1 MRIGDEMSEKNKA
14 TIAVRHG
21 IEADKHHGAVVPPIY
36 LSTTYSFADFDTKR
50 QYDYGR
56 SGNPNRDIL
65 AETLAE
71 LEGGARGIITATG
84 MSAVHLA
91 TQLLNSD
98 DTLVIPH
105 DCYGGSYRLF
115 TSLEKR
121 GLLKLK
127 VLDLTKTENL
137 QEILA
142 IKPKLIWIETPS
154 NPILRL
160 TDIKAI
166 TSIAK
171 QCGALVA
178 ADNTFL
184 SPALQNPI
192 EFGVDIVVH
201 STTKYI
207 NGHSDVVGGAVIAAT
222 QELGDELAWW
232 ANNIGITGAPFDSY
246 LTLRG
251 LRTLN
256 VRLKQHQENA
266 FAIAEYLE
274 NSPYVSQVYYP
285 GLASHPQHELA
296 KAQQRGFGGMVS
308 FDIKGDINDAAAFLT
323 SLKDFSLAESL
334 GGVESLICHPA
345 TMTHAGMEPKARLE
359 AGVGDTLIRISVGI
373 EDVKD
378 LIADLDRVFNLVK
391 PGQGQQAA
399 KAEVKQT
406 QQDTQQNASFK
417 LTPAHTALW

>member
-1 MRIGDEMSEKNKA
+1 MSDKNKA
-14 TIAVRHG
+14 TITVRHG

-127 VLDLTKTENL
+127 VLDLTKSENL
-137 QEILA
+137 QEILS

-171 QCGALVA
+171 QCDALVA

-274 NSPYVSQVYYP
+274 NSPFVSQVYYP

-391 PGQGQQAA
+391 PGQSQQVA

>member
-1 MRIGDEMSEKNKA
+1 MSEKNKA
-14 TIAVRHG
+14 TIAVRSG
-21 IEADKHHGAVVPPIY
+21 IEADKQHGAVVPPLY

-65 AETLAE
+65 AEALTE
-71 LEGGARGIITATG
+71 LEGGAKGIITATG
-84 MSAVHLA
+84 MAAVHLT

-121 GLLKLK
+121 GLLKLEVVDFTK
-127 VLDLTKTENL
+127 SDSLTR
-137 QEILA
+137 IFA

-160 TDIKAI
+160 TDIKAV
-166 TSIAK
+166 TDTAK

-184 SPALQNPI
+184 SPALQNSI
-192 EFGVDIVVH
+192 KFGADIVVH

-222 QELGDELAWW
+222 AELGEELAWW

-256 VRLKQHQENA
+256 VRLRQHQENA
-266 FAIAEYLE
+266 LAIAQYLE
-274 NSPYVSQVYYP
+274 RSQFVAQVYYP
-285 GLASHPQHELA
+285 GLESHSQHALA
-296 KAQQRGFGGMVS
+296 KAQQLGFGAMVS

-323 SLKDFSLAESL
+323 RLNEFSLAESL

-345 TMTHAGMEPKARLE
+345 TMTHAGMDATARAE

-373 EDVKD
+373 EDVND
-378 LIADLDRVFNLVK
+378 LLADLDRVFNLVR
-391 PGQGQQAA
+391 PGQADPGLSAKSGASESFGSAKLNAA
-399 KAEVKQT
+399 H
-406 QQDTQQNASFK
+406 
-417 LTPAHTALW
+417 PALW

>member
-1 MRIGDEMSEKNKA
+1 MSEKNKA
-14 TIAVRHG
+14 TIAVRSG
-21 IEADKHHGAVVPPIY
+21 IEADKQHGAVVPPLY

-65 AETLAE
+65 ADALTE
-71 LEGGARGIITATG
+71 LEGGAKGIITATG
-84 MSAVHLA
+84 MAAVHLT

-98 DTLVIPH
+98 DTLLIPH

-121 GLLKLK
+121 GLLKLE
-127 VLDLTKTENL
+127 VVDFTKSESL
-137 QEILA
+137 SHILA

-160 TDIKAI
+160 TDIKAV
-166 TSIAK
+166 TDIAK

-192 EFGVDIVVH
+192 KFGADIVVH

-207 NGHSDVVGGAVIAAT
+207 NGHSDVVGGAVIAASA
-222 QELGDELAWW
+222 ELGEELAWW

-256 VRLKQHQENA
+256 VRLRQHQENA
-266 FAIAEYLE
+266 FAIAQYLE
-274 NSPYVSQVYYP
+274 SSPFVAQVYYP
-285 GLASHPQHELA
+285 GLESHPQHALA
-296 KAQQRGFGGMVS
+296 KAQQLGFGAMVS

-323 SLKDFSLAESL
+323 RLNEFSLAESL

-345 TMTHAGMEPKARLE
+345 TMTHAGMEATARAE

-378 LIADLDRVFNLVK
+378 LLTDLDRVFNLVR
-391 PGQGQQAA
+391 PGQADNALAA
-399 KAEVKQT
+399 KKGASESFGSAKL
-406 QQDTQQNASFK
+406 NA
-417 LTPAHTALW
+417 AHPALW

>member
-1 MRIGDEMSEKNKA
+1 MSEKNKA
-14 TIAVRHG
+14 TIAVRSG
-21 IEADKHHGAVVPPIY
+21 IEADKQHGAVVPPLY

-65 AETLAE
+65 AEALTE
-71 LEGGARGIITATG
+71 LEGGAKGIITATG
-84 MSAVHLA
+84 MAAVHLT

-121 GLLKLK
+121 GLLKLEVVDFTK
-127 VLDLTKTENL
+127 SDSLTR
-137 QEILA
+137 ILA

-160 TDIKAI
+160 TDIKAV
-166 TSIAK
+166 TDTAK

-192 EFGVDIVVH
+192 KFGADIVVH

-222 QELGDELAWW
+222 AELGEELSWW

-256 VRLKQHQENA
+256 VRLRQHQENA
-266 FAIAEYLE
+266 LAIAQYLE
-274 NSPYVSQVYYP
+274 RSQFVAQVYYP
-285 GLASHPQHELA
+285 GLESHPQHALA
-296 KAQQRGFGGMVS
+296 KAQQLGFGAMVS

-323 SLKDFSLAESL
+323 RLNEFSLAESL

-345 TMTHAGMEPKARLE
+345 TMTHAGMDATARAE

-373 EDVKD
+373 EDVND
-378 LIADLDRVFNLVK
+378 LLADLDRVFNLVR
-391 PGQGQQAA
+391 PGQANPGLSAKSGASESFGSAKLNAA
-399 KAEVKQT
+399 H
-406 QQDTQQNASFK
+406 
-417 LTPAHTALW
+417 PALW

>member
-1 MRIGDEMSEKNKA
+1 MSEKNKA

-274 NSPYVSQVYYP
+274 SSPYVSQVYYP

-391 PGQGQQAA
+391 PGQGQQVT
-399 KAEVKQT
+399 KAEAKLT

>member
-1 MRIGDEMSEKNKA
+1 MSEKNKA
-14 TIAVRHG
+14 TIAVRSG
-21 IEADKHHGAVVPPIY
+21 IEADKQHGAVVPPLY

-65 AETLAE
+65 AEALTE
-71 LEGGARGIITATG
+71 LEGGAKGIITATG
-84 MSAVHLA
+84 MAAVHLT

-121 GLLKLK
+121 GLLKLE
-127 VLDLTKTENL
+127 VVDFTKSESL
-137 QEILA
+137 SHILA

-160 TDIKAI
+160 TDIKAV
-166 TSIAK
+166 TDIAK

-192 EFGVDIVVH
+192 KFGADIVVH

-222 QELGDELAWW
+222 AELGEELAWW

-256 VRLKQHQENA
+256 VRLRQHQENA
-266 FAIAEYLE
+266 LAIAQYLE
-274 NSPYVSQVYYP
+274 NSPFVAQVYYP
-285 GLASHPQHELA
+285 GLESHPQHTLA
-296 KAQQRGFGGMVS
+296 KAQQFGFGAMVS

-323 SLKDFSLAESL
+323 RLNEFSLAESL

-345 TMTHAGMEPKARLE
+345 TMTHAGMEATARAE

-373 EDVKD
+373 EDAKD
-378 LIADLDRVFNLVK
+378 LLADLDRVFNLVR
-391 PGQGQQAA
+391 PGQADNALAA
-399 KAEVKQT
+399 KNGASESFGSAKL
-406 QQDTQQNASFK
+406 NA
-417 LTPAHTALW
+417 AHPALW

>member
-1 MRIGDEMSEKNKA
+1 MSQKNKA
-14 TIAVRHG
+14 TITVRSG
-21 IEADKHHGAVVPPIY
+21 IDADKHHGAVVPPLY

-50 QYDYGR
+50 AYDYGR

-71 LEGGARGIITATG
+71 LEGGAKGIITATG

-115 TSLEKR
+115 TSLAKR
-121 GLLKLK
+121 GLLKLE
-127 VLDLTKTENL
+127 VLDLTKAENH
-137 QEILA
+137 QKILD

-166 TSIAK
+166 TKIAK
-171 QCGALVA
+171 QCGALVG

-266 FAIAEYLE
+266 FTIAQYLE
-274 NSPYVSQVYYP
+274 SSPFVSQVYYP
-285 GLASHPQHELA
+285 GLESHPQHELA

-308 FDIKGDINDAAAFLT
+308 FDIKGDVNDAAAFLT
-323 SLKDFSLAESL
+323 SLEEFSLAESL

-378 LIADLDRVFNLVK
+378 LLADLDRVFNKIK
-391 PGQGQQAA
+391 PGQGQQAVTQGA
-399 KAEVKQT
+399 SEQT
-406 QQDTQQNASFK
+406 QAAQSSTNSSFT

>member
-1 MRIGDEMSEKNKA
+1 MSEKNKA
-14 TIAVRHG
+14 TIAVRNG
-21 IEADKHHGAVVPPIY
+21 VDADKHHGAVVPPIY

-50 QYDYGR
+50 AYDYGR

-65 AETLAE
+65 ADTLAE

-84 MSAVHLA
+84 MAAVHLA
-91 TQLLNSD
+91 TQLLNND

-127 VLDLTKTENL
+127 VLDLTKPESL
-137 QEILA
+137 EQILT

-154 NPILRL
+154 NPVLRL
-160 TDIKAI
+160 TDIKAV
-166 TSIAK
+166 TDIAK

-192 EFGVDIVVH
+192 KFGVDIVVH

-207 NGHSDVVGGAVIAAT
+207 NGHSDVVGGSVVAAT

-266 FAIAEYLE
+266 LAIAKYLE
-274 NSPYVSQVYYP
+274 SSEYVSQVYYP
-285 GLASHPQHELA
+285 GLESHPQHALA
-296 KAQQRGFGGMVS
+296 KAQQLGFGGMVS
-308 FDIKGDINDAAAFLT
+308 FDIKGDVNDAAAFLT
-323 SLKDFSLAESL
+323 SLKEFSLAESL

-345 TMTHAGMEPKARLE
+345 TMTHAGMEAQARLE

-373 EDVKD
+373 EDVED
-378 LIADLDRVFNLVK
+378 LLADFERVFNLVK
-391 PGQGQQAA
+391 PGQNKNVGRVGKAAGNANGDVKQQAA
-399 KAEVKQT
+399 H
-406 QQDTQQNASFK
+406 
-417 LTPAHTALW
+417 PALW

>member
-1 MRIGDEMSEKNKA
+1 MSEKNKA
-14 TIAVRHG
+14 TIAVRSG
-21 IEADKHHGAVVPPIY
+21 VEADKHHGAVVAPIY

-84 MSAVHLA
+84 MSAVHLV

-98 DTLVIPH
+98 ETLVIPH

-115 TSLEKR
+115 TSLQKR
-121 GLLKLK
+121 GLLNLE
-127 VLDLTKTENL
+127 VLDLTKSESL
-137 QEILA
+137 EQLLV

-154 NPILRL
+154 NPLLRL
-160 TDIKAI
+160 TDIKAL
-166 TSIAK
+166 TDIAK

-192 EFGVDIVVH
+192 KFGVDIVVH

-207 NGHSDVVGGAVIAAT
+207 NGHSDVVGGAVITAT
-222 QELGDELAWW
+222 QTLGDELAWW

-256 VRLKQHQENA
+256 VRLRQHQENA
-266 FAIAEYLE
+266 FAIANYLE
-274 NSPYVSQVYYP
+274 QSEFVKQVYYP
-285 GLASHPQHELA
+285 GLESHPQHELA
-296 KAQQRGFGGMVS
+296 KAQQLGFGGMVS

-323 SLKDFSLAESL
+323 NLRDFSLAESL

-345 TMTHAGMEPKARLE
+345 TMTHAGMEAKARLE

-373 EDVKD
+373 EDVTD
-378 LIADLDRVFNLVK
+378 LLADLDRVFNLVK
-391 PGQGQQAA
+391 PGAQTDLNQLGKGAGSPSGN
-399 KAEVKQT
+399 VKLST
-406 QQDTQQNASFK
+406 
-417 LTPAHTALW
+417 AHPRLW

>member
-1 MRIGDEMSEKNKA
+1 MSEKNKA
-14 TIAVRHG
+14 TIAVRTG
-21 IEADKHHGAVVPPIY
+21 IEADKQHGAVVPPLY

-65 AETLAE
+65 AEALTE
-71 LEGGARGIITATG
+71 LEGGAKGIITATG
-84 MSAVHLA
+84 MAAVHLT

-121 GLLKLK
+121 GLLKLE
-127 VLDLTKTENL
+127 VVDFTKSESL
-137 QEILA
+137 SHILV

-160 TDIKAI
+160 TDIKAV
-166 TSIAK
+166 TDIAK

-192 EFGVDIVVH
+192 KFGADIVVH

-207 NGHSDVVGGAVIAAT
+207 NGHSDVVGGAVIAASA
-222 QELGDELAWW
+222 ELGEELAWW

-256 VRLKQHQENA
+256 VRLRQHQENA
-266 FAIAEYLE
+266 LAIAQYLE
-274 NSPYVSQVYYP
+274 NSPFVAQVYYP
-285 GLASHPQHELA
+285 GLESYPQHALA
-296 KAQQRGFGGMVS
+296 KAQQFGFGAMVS

-323 SLKDFSLAESL
+323 RLNEFSLAESL

-345 TMTHAGMEPKARLE
+345 TMTHAGMEATARAE

-373 EDVKD
+373 EDAKD
-378 LIADLDRVFNLVK
+378 LLADLDRVFNLVR
-391 PGQGQQAA
+391 PGQADNALAA
-399 KAEVKQT
+399 KNGASESFGSAKL
-406 QQDTQQNASFK
+406 NA
-417 LTPAHTALW
+417 AHPALW

>member
-1 MRIGDEMSEKNKA
+1 MSEKNKA
-14 TIAVRHG
+14 TIAVRTG
-21 IEADKHHGAVVPPIY
+21 IEADKQHGAVVPPLY

-65 AETLAE
+65 AEALTE
-71 LEGGARGIITATG
+71 LEGGAKGIITATG
-84 MSAVHLA
+84 MAAVHLT

-121 GLLKLK
+121 GLLKLE
-127 VLDLTKTENL
+127 VVDFTTSESLS
-137 QEILA
+137 QILA

-160 TDIKAI
+160 TDIKAV
-166 TSIAK
+166 TDIAK

-192 EFGVDIVVH
+192 KFGADIVVH

-222 QELGDELAWW
+222 AELGEELAWW

-256 VRLKQHQENA
+256 VRLRQHQENA
-266 FAIAEYLE
+266 LAIAQYLE
-274 NSPYVSQVYYP
+274 NSPFVAQVYYP
-285 GLASHPQHELA
+285 GLESHPQHALA
-296 KAQQRGFGGMVS
+296 KAQQFGFGAMVS

-323 SLKDFSLAESL
+323 RLNEFSLAESL

-345 TMTHAGMEPKARLE
+345 TMTHAGMEATARAE

-378 LIADLDRVFNLVK
+378 LLGDLDRVFNLVR
-391 PGQGQQAA
+391 PGQADNALAA
-399 KAEVKQT
+399 KNGASESFGSAKL
-406 QQDTQQNASFK
+406 NA
-417 LTPAHTALW
+417 AHPALW

>member
-1 MRIGDEMSEKNKA
+1 MSQSNKS
-14 TIAVRHG
+14 TIAVRTG
-21 IEADKHHGAVVPPIY
+21 IDADKHHGAVVPPLY
-36 LSTTYSFADFDTKR
+36 LSTTYSFADFDKKR
-50 QYDYGR
+50 DYDYGR

-65 AETLAE
+65 AQTLAE
-71 LEGGARGIITATG
+71 LEGGAKGIITATG
-84 MSAVHLA
+84 MAAVHLV
-91 TQLLNSD
+91 TQLLNAD

-121 GLLKLK
+121 GLLKVK
-127 VLDLTKTENL
+127 VLDLTRSESL

-142 IKPKLIWIETPS
+142 IKPKLVWIETPS

-160 TDIKAI
+160 TDIKAV
-166 TSIAK
+166 TDVAA

-192 EFGVDIVVH
+192 AFGVDIVVH

-207 NGHSDVVGGAVIAAT
+207 NGHSDVVGGAVIAKT
-222 QELGDELAWW
+222 EELGDELAWW

-266 FAIAEYLE
+266 LAIARYLE
-274 NSPYVSQVYYP
+274 QSEFVSQVYYP
-285 GLASHPQHELA
+285 GLESHPQHALA
-296 KAQQRGFGGMVS
+296 KQQQQGFGGMVS
-308 FDIKGDINDAAAFLT
+308 FDIKGELADAAKFLT
-323 SLKDFSLAESL
+323 SVKQFSLAESL

-345 TMTHAGMEPKARLE
+345 TMTHAGMDPTARLE

-373 EDVKD
+373 EEIDD
-378 LIADLDRVFNLVK
+378 LLADLAQAFAAVK
-391 PGQGQQAA
+391 AAQGSASDNA
-399 KAEVKQT
+399 KA
-406 QQDTQQNASFK
+406 FK
-417 LTPAHTALW
+417 LSPAHTALW

>member
-1 MRIGDEMSEKNKA
+1 MSEKNKA
-14 TIAVRHG
+14 TIAVRSG
-21 IEADKHHGAVVPPIY
+21 IEADKQHGAVVPPLY
-36 LSTTYSFADFDTKR
+36 LSTTYSFSDFDTKR

-65 AETLAE
+65 AEALTE
-71 LEGGARGIITATG
+71 LEGGAKGIITATG
-84 MSAVHLA
+84 MAAVHLT

-121 GLLKLK
+121 GLLKLEVVDFTK
-127 VLDLTKTENL
+127 SDSLTR
-137 QEILA
+137 ILA

-160 TDIKAI
+160 TDIKAV
-166 TSIAK
+166 TDTAK

-192 EFGVDIVVH
+192 KFGADIVVH

-222 QELGDELAWW
+222 AELGEELAWW

-256 VRLKQHQENA
+256 VRLRQHQENA
-266 FAIAEYLE
+266 LAIAQYLE
-274 NSPYVSQVYYP
+274 RSQFVAQVYYP
-285 GLASHPQHELA
+285 GLESHSQHALA
-296 KAQQRGFGGMVS
+296 KAQQLGFGAMVS

-323 SLKDFSLAESL
+323 RLNEFSLAESL

-345 TMTHAGMEPKARLE
+345 TMTHAGMDATARAE

-373 EDVKD
+373 EDVND
-378 LIADLDRVFNLVK
+378 LLADLDRVFNLVR
-391 PGQGQQAA
+391 PGQADPGLSAKSGASESFGSAKLNAA
-399 KAEVKQT
+399 H
-406 QQDTQQNASFK
+406 
-417 LTPAHTALW
+417 PALW

>member
-1 MRIGDEMSEKNKA
+1 MSEKNKA
-14 TIAVRHG
+14 TIAVRNG
-21 IEADKHHGAVVPPIY
+21 VDADKHHGAVVPPIY

-50 QYDYGR
+50 EYDYGR

-65 AETLAE
+65 AETLAK

-84 MSAVHLA
+84 MAAVHLA

-115 TSLEKR
+115 TSLQKR
-121 GLLKLK
+121 GLLKLEI
-127 VLDLTKTENL
+127 LDLTKEESL
-137 QEILA
+137 QQILV

-154 NPILRL
+154 NPVLRL
-160 TDIKAI
+160 TDIKAV
-166 TSIAK
+166 TDVAK

-184 SPALQNPI
+184 SPALQNPLK
-192 EFGVDIVVH
+192 FGVDIVVH

-256 VRLKQHQENA
+256 VRLRQHQENA
-266 FAIAEYLE
+266 LAIAKYLE
-274 NSPYVSQVYYP
+274 SSEYVSQVYYP
-285 GLASHPQHELA
+285 GLESHPQHELA
-296 KAQQRGFGGMVS
+296 KAQQLGFGGMVS

-323 SLKDFSLAESL
+323 SLKTFSLAESL

-345 TMTHAGMEPKARLE
+345 TMTHAGMEATARLE

-373 EDVKD
+373 EDIHD
-378 LIADLDRVFNLVK
+378 LVADFERVFELVK
-391 PGQGQQAA
+391 PGQNKNVGRVGKGAGTPGGNVKLSAA
-399 KAEVKQT
+399 R
-406 QQDTQQNASFK
+406 
-417 LTPAHTALW
+417 PALW

>member
-1 MRIGDEMSEKNKA
+1 MSQKNKS
-14 TIAVRHG
+14 TVAVRNG
-21 IEADKHHGAVVPPIY
+21 VEADKHHGAVVPPLY
-36 LSTTYSFADFDTKR
+36 LSTTYSFADFNVKR
-50 QYDYGR
+50 AYDYGR

-65 AETLAE
+65 ADTLAKM
-71 LEGGARGIITATG
+71 EGGARGIITATG
-84 MSAVHLA
+84 TAAVHLT

-115 TSLEKR
+115 TSLAKR
-121 GLLKLK
+121 GLLKVE
-127 VLDLTKTENL
+127 VLDLSNTDNL
-137 QEILA
+137 AKILD

-154 NPILRL
+154 NPVLRL

-166 TSIAK
+166 TQIAK

-192 EFGVDIVVH
+192 KMGVDIVVH
-201 STTKYI
+201 STTKFI
-207 NGHSDVVGGAVIAAT
+207 NGHSDVVGGAVVAAT
-222 QELGDELAWW
+222 PELGEELAWW

-266 FAIAEYLE
+266 FAIAQFLE
-274 NSPYVSQVYYP
+274 TSQYVSQVYYP
-285 GLASHPQHELA
+285 GLESHPQHELA
-296 KAQQRGFGGMVS
+296 KAQQDGFGGMVS
-308 FDIKGDINDAAAFLT
+308 FDIKGDIDDAAAFLT
-323 SLKDFSLAESL
+323 NLEVFSLAESL

-345 TMTHAGMEPKARLE
+345 TMTHAGMEATARLE
-359 AGVGDTLIRISVGI
+359 AGVGDTLIRVSVGI
-373 EDVKD
+373 EDVND
-378 LIADLDRVFNLVK
+378 LIADFTRVFELVA
-391 PGQGQQAA
+391 PGTNKNTGRATQG
-399 KAEVKQT
+399 V
-406 QQDTQQNASFK
+406 
-417 LTPAHTALW
+417 

>member
-1 MRIGDEMSEKNKA
+1 MSEKNKA
-14 TIAVRHG
+14 TIAVRSG
-21 IEADKHHGAVVPPIY
+21 IEADKQHGAVVPPLY

-65 AETLAE
+65 AEALTE
-71 LEGGARGIITATG
+71 LEGGAKGIITATG
-84 MSAVHLA
+84 MAAVHLT

-121 GLLKLK
+121 GLLKLEVVDFTK
-127 VLDLTKTENL
+127 SDSLTR
-137 QEILA
+137 ILA

-160 TDIKAI
+160 TDIKAV
-166 TSIAK
+166 TDTAK

-192 EFGVDIVVH
+192 KFGADIVVH

-222 QELGDELAWW
+222 AELGEELAWW

-256 VRLKQHQENA
+256 VRLRQHQKNA
-266 FAIAEYLE
+266 LAIAQYLE
-274 NSPYVSQVYYP
+274 RSQFVAQVYYP
-285 GLASHPQHELA
+285 GLESHPQHALA
-296 KAQQRGFGGMVS
+296 KAQQLGFGAMVS

-323 SLKDFSLAESL
+323 RLNEFSLAESL

-345 TMTHAGMEPKARLE
+345 TMTHAGMDATARAE

-373 EDVKD
+373 EDVND
-378 LIADLDRVFNLVK
+378 LLADLDRVFNLVR
-391 PGQGQQAA
+391 PGQANLGLSAKSGASESFGSAKLNAA
-399 KAEVKQT
+399 
-406 QQDTQQNASFK
+406 N
-417 LTPAHTALW
+417 PALW

>member
-1 MRIGDEMSEKNKA
+1 MSEKNKA

-274 NSPYVSQVYYP
+274 SSPYVSQVYYP

-391 PGQGQQAA
+391 PGQGQLVT
-399 KAEVKQT
+399 KAEAKQT

>member
-1 MRIGDEMSEKNKA
+1 MSEKNKA
-14 TIAVRHG
+14 TIAVRNG
-21 IEADKHHGAVVPPIY
+21 VDADKHHGAVVPPIY

-84 MSAVHLA
+84 MAAVHLA
-91 TQLLNSD
+91 TQLLNND

-115 TSLEKR
+115 TSLQKR
-121 GLLKLK
+121 GLLKLE
-127 VLDLTKTENL
+127 VLDLTK
-137 QEILA
+137 QESLEQILA

-154 NPILRL
+154 NPVLRL
-160 TDIKAI
+160 TDIKAV
-166 TSIAK
+166 TDIAK

-192 EFGVDIVVH
+192 KFGVDIVVH

-256 VRLKQHQENA
+256 VRLRQHQENA
-266 FAIAEYLE
+266 LAIAKYLE
-274 NSPYVSQVYYP
+274 SSEFVSQVYYP
-285 GLASHPQHELA
+285 GLESHPQHTLA
-296 KAQQRGFGGMVS
+296 KAQQLGFGGMVS
-308 FDIKGDINDAAAFLT
+308 FDIKGDVNDAAAFLT
-323 SLKDFSLAESL
+323 SLEAYSLAESL

-373 EDVKD
+373 EDIND
-378 LIADLDRVFNLVK
+378 LVADFERVFNLVK
-391 PGQGQQAA
+391 PGQNKNVNRIG
-399 KAEVKQT
+399 
-406 QQDTQQNASFK
+406 
-417 LTPAHTALW
+417 

>member
-1 MRIGDEMSEKNKA
+1 MSEKNKA
-14 TIAVRHG
+14 TIAVRSG
-21 IEADKHHGAVVPPIY
+21 IEADKQHGAVVPPLY

-65 AETLAE
+65 AEALTE
-71 LEGGARGIITATG
+71 LEGGAKGIITATG
-84 MSAVHLA
+84 MAAVHLT

-121 GLLKLK
+121 GLLKLEVVDFTK
-127 VLDLTKTENL
+127 SDSLTR
-137 QEILA
+137 ILA

-160 TDIKAI
+160 TDIKAV
-166 TSIAK
+166 TDTAK

-192 EFGVDIVVH
+192 KFGADIVVH

-222 QELGDELAWW
+222 AELGEELAWW

-256 VRLKQHQENA
+256 VRLRQHQENA
-266 FAIAEYLE
+266 LAIAQYLE
-274 NSPYVSQVYYP
+274 RSQFVAQVYYP
-285 GLASHPQHELA
+285 GLESHPQHALA
-296 KAQQRGFGGMVS
+296 KAQQLGFGAMVS

-323 SLKDFSLAESL
+323 RLNEFSLAESL

-345 TMTHAGMEPKARLE
+345 TMTHAGMDATARAE

-373 EDVKD
+373 EDVND
-378 LIADLDRVFNLVK
+378 LLADLDRVFNLVRL
-391 PGQGQQAA
+391 GQANLGLSAKSGASESFGSAKLNAA
-399 KAEVKQT
+399 H
-406 QQDTQQNASFK
+406 
-417 LTPAHTALW
+417 PALW

>member
-1 MRIGDEMSEKNKA
+1 MSEKNKA
-14 TIAVRHG
+14 TIAVRSG
-21 IEADKHHGAVVPPIY
+21 IEADKQHGAVVPPLY

-65 AETLAE
+65 AEALTE
-71 LEGGARGIITATG
+71 LEGGAKGIITATG
-84 MSAVHLA
+84 MAAVHLT

-121 GLLKLK
+121 GLLKLE
-127 VLDLTKTENL
+127 VVDFTKSESL
-137 QEILA
+137 SHILA

-160 TDIKAI
+160 TDIKAV
-166 TSIAK
+166 TDIAK

-192 EFGVDIVVH
+192 KFGADIVVH

-207 NGHSDVVGGAVIAAT
+207 NGHSDIVGGAVIAASA
-222 QELGDELAWW
+222 ELGEELAWW

-256 VRLKQHQENA
+256 VRLRQHQENA
-266 FAIAEYLE
+266 FAIAQYLE
-274 NSPYVSQVYYP
+274 SSPFVAQVYYP
-285 GLASHPQHELA
+285 GLESHPQHALA
-296 KAQQRGFGGMVS
+296 KAQQLGFGAMVS

-323 SLKDFSLAESL
+323 RLNEFSLAESL

-345 TMTHAGMEPKARLE
+345 TMTHAGMEATARAE

-378 LIADLDRVFNLVK
+378 LLTDLDRVFNLVR
-391 PGQGQQAA
+391 PGQADNALAA
-399 KAEVKQT
+399 KKG
-406 QQDTQQNASFK
+406 ASESFGSAK
-417 LTPAHTALW
+417 LNVAHPALW

>member
-1 MRIGDEMSEKNKA
+1 MSQRNKS
-14 TIAVRHG
+14 TVAVRHG
-21 IEADKHHGAVVPPIY
+21 IEADKHHGAVVPPLY

-50 QYDYGR
+50 DYDYGR

-65 AETLAE
+65 AEALAQ
-71 LEGGARGIITATG
+71 LEGGEKGIITATG
-84 MSAVHLA
+84 MAAVHLV
-91 TQLLNSD
+91 TQLLNHD

-127 VLDLTKTENL
+127 VLDLTRADS
-137 QEILA
+137 LA
-142 IKPKLIWIETPS
+142 QIAEIKPKLVWIETPS

-160 TDIKAI
+160 TDIEAVVN
-166 TSIAK
+166 AAHAV
-171 QCGALVA
+171 GALVG

-192 EFGVDIVVH
+192 SFGVDIVVH

-207 NGHSDVVGGAVIAAT
+207 NGHSDVVGGAVIAKT
-222 QELGDELAWW
+222 QALGEELAWW

-251 LRTLN
+251 LRTLK
-256 VRLKQHQENA
+256 VRLKQHEENA
-266 FAIAEYLE
+266 LAIAKYLE
-274 NSPYVSQVYYP
+274 QSEYVRKVYYP
-285 GLASHPQHELA
+285 GLESHPQHELA
-296 KAQQRGFGGMVS
+296 KKQQLGFGGMVS
-308 FDIKGDINDAAAFLT
+308 FDIAGGLEDAAAFLT
-323 SLKDFSLAESL
+323 TVKEFSLAESL

-373 EDVKD
+373 EEVVD
-378 LIADLDRVFNLVK
+378 LLADLEAAFAKTK
-391 PGQGQQAA
+391 PG
-399 KAEVKQT
+399 KAPAPADNK
-406 QQDTQQNASFK
+406 ACK
-417 LTPAHTALW
+417 LTPAHPALW

>member
-1 MRIGDEMSEKNKA
+1 MSEKNKA
-14 TIAVRHG
+14 TIAVRTG
-21 IEADKHHGAVVPPIY
+21 IEADKQHGAVVPPLY

-65 AETLAE
+65 AEALTE
-71 LEGGARGIITATG
+71 LEGGAKGIITATG
-84 MSAVHLA
+84 MAAVHLT
-91 TQLLNSD
+91 TQLLNSE

-121 GLLKLK
+121 GLLKLE
-127 VLDLTKTENL
+127 VVDFTKSESL
-137 QEILA
+137 SHILV

-160 TDIKAI
+160 TDIKAV
-166 TSIAK
+166 TDIAK

-192 EFGVDIVVH
+192 KFGADIVVH

-207 NGHSDVVGGAVIAAT
+207 NGHSDVVGGAVIAASA
-222 QELGDELAWW
+222 ELGEELAWW

-256 VRLKQHQENA
+256 VRLRQHQENA
-266 FAIAEYLE
+266 LAIAQYLE
-274 NSPYVSQVYYP
+274 NSPFVAQVYYP
-285 GLASHPQHELA
+285 GLESHPQHTLA
-296 KAQQRGFGGMVS
+296 KAQQFGFGAMVS

-323 SLKDFSLAESL
+323 RLNEFSLAESL

-345 TMTHAGMEPKARLE
+345 TMTHAGMEATARAE

-373 EDVKD
+373 EDAKD
-378 LIADLDRVFNLVK
+378 LLADLDRVFNLVR
-391 PGQGQQAA
+391 PGQADNALAA
-399 KAEVKQT
+399 KNGASESFGSAKL
-406 QQDTQQNASFK
+406 NA
-417 LTPAHTALW
+417 AHPALW

>member
-1 MRIGDEMSEKNKA
+1 MSEKNKA
-14 TIAVRHG
+14 TIAVRSG
-21 IEADKHHGAVVPPIY
+21 IEADKHHGAVVPPLY

-65 AETLAE
+65 AEALTE
-71 LEGGARGIITATG
+71 LEGGAKGIITATG
-84 MSAVHLA
+84 MAAVHLT

-121 GLLKLK
+121 GLLKLEVVDFTK
-127 VLDLTKTENL
+127 SDSLTR
-137 QEILA
+137 IFA

-160 TDIKAI
+160 TDIKAV
-166 TSIAK
+166 TDTAK

-192 EFGVDIVVH
+192 KFGADIVVH

-222 QELGDELAWW
+222 AELGEELAWW

-256 VRLKQHQENA
+256 VRLRQHQENA
-266 FAIAEYLE
+266 LAIAQYLE
-274 NSPYVSQVYYP
+274 RSQFVAQVYYP
-285 GLASHPQHELA
+285 GLESHSQHALA
-296 KAQQRGFGGMVS
+296 KAQQLGFGAMVS

-323 SLKDFSLAESL
+323 RLNEFSLAESL

-345 TMTHAGMEPKARLE
+345 TMTHAGMDATARAE

-373 EDVKD
+373 EDVND
-378 LIADLDRVFNLVK
+378 LLADLDRVFNLVR
-391 PGQGQQAA
+391 PGQADPGLSAKSGASESFGSAKLNAA
-399 KAEVKQT
+399 H
-406 QQDTQQNASFK
+406 
-417 LTPAHTALW
+417 PALW

>member
-1 MRIGDEMSEKNKA
+1 MSQSNKS
-14 TIAVRHG
+14 TIAVRTG
-21 IEADKHHGAVVPPIY
+21 IDADKHHGAVVPPLY
-36 LSTTYSFADFDTKR
+36 LSTTYSFADFDKKR
-50 QYDYGR
+50 DYDYGR

-65 AETLAE
+65 AQTLAE
-71 LEGGARGIITATG
+71 LEGGAKGIITATG
-84 MSAVHLA
+84 MAAVHLV
-91 TQLLNSD
+91 TQLLNAD

-121 GLLKLK
+121 GLLKVK
-127 VLDLTKTENL
+127 VLDLTRSESL

-142 IKPKLIWIETPS
+142 IKPKLVWIETPS

-160 TDIKAI
+160 TDIKAV
-166 TSIAK
+166 TDVAA

-192 EFGVDIVVH
+192 AFGVDIVVH

-207 NGHSDVVGGAVIAAT
+207 NGHSDVVGGAVIAKT
-222 QELGDELAWW
+222 EELGDELAWW

-266 FAIAEYLE
+266 LAIARYLE
-274 NSPYVSQVYYP
+274 QSEYVSQVYYP
-285 GLASHPQHELA
+285 GLESHPQHALA
-296 KAQQRGFGGMVS
+296 KQQQQGFGGMVS
-308 FDIKGDINDAAAFLT
+308 FDIKGELTDAAKFLT
-323 SLKDFSLAESL
+323 SVKQFSLAESL

-345 TMTHAGMEPKARLE
+345 TMTHAGMDPAARLE

-373 EDVKD
+373 EEIDD
-378 LIADLDRVFNLVK
+378 LLADLEQAFAAVK
-391 PGQGQQAA
+391 TTQGGSSDNA
-399 KAEVKQT
+399 KA
-406 QQDTQQNASFK
+406 FK
-417 LTPAHTALW
+417 LSPAHTALW

>member
-1 MRIGDEMSEKNKA
+1 MSDKNKA
-14 TIAVRHG
+14 TITVRHG

-127 VLDLTKTENL
+127 VLDLTKSENL
-137 QEILA
+137 QEILS

-171 QCGALVA
+171 QCDALVA

-274 NSPYVSQVYYP
+274 NSPFVSQVYYP

-391 PGQGQQAA
+391 PGQGQQVT
-399 KAEVKQT
+399 KAEAKLT
-406 QQDTQQNASFK
+406 QQDTQQNSSFK

>member
-1 MRIGDEMSEKNKA
+1 MSEKNKA

-71 LEGGARGIITATG
+71 LEGGAKGIITATG

-127 VLDLTKTENL
+127 VLDLTKAENH

-166 TSIAK
+166 TSVAK

-192 EFGVDIVVH
+192 QFGVDIVVH

-266 FAIAEYLE
+266 FAIAQYLE
-274 NSPYVSQVYYP
+274 NSPFVSQVYYP

-308 FDIKGDINDAAAFLT
+308 FDIKGDIDDAAAFLT
-323 SLKDFSLAESL
+323 SLKEFSLAESL

-373 EDVKD
+373 EDIND
-378 LIADLDRVFNLVK
+378 LIADLERVFNQVK
-391 PGQGQQAA
+391 PGEGLQASQPKGA
-399 KAEVKQT
+399 QVQST
-406 QQDTQQNASFK
+406 SQQNTSFK

>member
-1 MRIGDEMSEKNKA
+1 MSEKNKA
-14 TIAVRHG
+14 TIAVRNG
-21 IEADKHHGAVVPPIY
+21 VDADKHHGAVVPPIY

-50 QYDYGR
+50 EYDYGR

-65 AETLAE
+65 AETLAK

-84 MSAVHLA
+84 MAAVHLA

-115 TSLEKR
+115 TSLQKR
-121 GLLKLK
+121 GLLKLEI
-127 VLDLTKTENL
+127 LDLTKEESL
-137 QEILA
+137 QQILV

-154 NPILRL
+154 NPVLRL
-160 TDIKAI
+160 TDIKAV
-166 TSIAK
+166 TDVAK

-192 EFGVDIVVH
+192 KFGVDIVVH

-256 VRLKQHQENA
+256 VRLRQHQENA
-266 FAIAEYLE
+266 LAIAKYLE
-274 NSPYVSQVYYP
+274 NSEYVSQVYYP
-285 GLASHPQHELA
+285 GLESHPQHELA
-296 KAQQRGFGGMVS
+296 KAQQLGFGGMVS

-323 SLKDFSLAESL
+323 SLKTFSLAESL

-345 TMTHAGMEPKARLE
+345 TMTHAGMDATARLE

-373 EDVKD
+373 EDIYD
-378 LIADLDRVFNLVK
+378 LVADFEQVFELVK
-391 PGQGQQAA
+391 PGQNKNVGRVG
-399 KAEVKQT
+399 KGGGTSGGNVKLSV
-406 QQDTQQNASFK
+406 AR
-417 LTPAHTALW
+417 PALW

>member
-1 MRIGDEMSEKNKA
+1 MSEKNKA
-14 TIAVRHG
+14 TIAVRNG
-21 IEADKHHGAVVPPIY
+21 VDADKHHGAVVPPIY

-50 QYDYGR
+50 AYDYGR

-65 AETLAE
+65 ADTLAE

-84 MSAVHLA
+84 MAAVHLA
-91 TQLLNSD
+91 TQLLNND

-127 VLDLTKTENL
+127 VLDLTKPESL
-137 QEILA
+137 EQILT

-154 NPILRL
+154 NPVLRL
-160 TDIKAI
+160 TDIKAV
-166 TSIAK
+166 TDIAK

-192 EFGVDIVVH
+192 KFGVDIVVH

-207 NGHSDVVGGAVIAAT
+207 NGHSDVVGGAVVAAT

-266 FAIAEYLE
+266 LAIAKYLE
-274 NSPYVSQVYYP
+274 SSEYVSQVYYP
-285 GLASHPQHELA
+285 GLESHPQHALA
-296 KAQQRGFGGMVS
+296 KAQQLGFGGMVS
-308 FDIKGDINDAAAFLT
+308 FDIKGDVNDAAAFLT
-323 SLKDFSLAESL
+323 SLKEFSLAESL

-345 TMTHAGMEPKARLE
+345 TMTHAGMDAQARLE

-373 EDVKD
+373 EDVED
-378 LIADLDRVFNLVK
+378 LLADFERVFNLVK
-391 PGQGQQAA
+391 PGQNKNVGRVGKAAGNANGDVKQQAA
-399 KAEVKQT
+399 H
-406 QQDTQQNASFK
+406 
-417 LTPAHTALW
+417 PALW

>member
-1 MRIGDEMSEKNKA
+1 MSEKNKA
-14 TIAVRHG
+14 TIAVRSG
-21 IEADKHHGAVVPPIY
+21 IEADKQHGAVVPPLY
-36 LSTTYSFADFDTKR
+36 LSTTYSFSDFDTKR

-65 AETLAE
+65 AEALTE
-71 LEGGARGIITATG
+71 LEGGAKGIITATG
-84 MSAVHLA
+84 MAAVHLT
-91 TQLLNSD
+91 TQLLNSN
-98 DTLVIPH
+98 DTLMIPH

-121 GLLKLK
+121 GLLKLE
-127 VLDLTKTENL
+127 VVDFTKSESL
-137 QEILA
+137 SQILA

-160 TDIKAI
+160 TDIKAV
-166 TSIAK
+166 TDIAK

-192 EFGVDIVVH
+192 KFGADIVVH

-222 QELGDELAWW
+222 AELGEELAWW
-232 ANNIGITGAPFDSY
+232 ANNIGITGTPFDSY

-256 VRLKQHQENA
+256 VRLRQHQENA
-266 FAIAEYLE
+266 LAIAQYLE
-274 NSPYVSQVYYP
+274 NSPFVAQVYYP
-285 GLASHPQHELA
+285 GLESHPQHALA
-296 KAQQRGFGGMVS
+296 KAQQFGFGAMVS

-323 SLKDFSLAESL
+323 RLNEFSLAESL

-345 TMTHAGMEPKARLE
+345 TMTHAGMEATARAE

-373 EDVKD
+373 EDAKD
-378 LIADLDRVFNLVK
+378 LLADLDRVFNLVR
-391 PGQGQQAA
+391 PGQADNALAA
-399 KAEVKQT
+399 KNGASESFGSAKL
-406 QQDTQQNASFK
+406 NA
-417 LTPAHTALW
+417 AHPALW

>member
-1 MRIGDEMSEKNKA
+1 MSESGKS
-14 TIAVRHG
+14 TIAVRYG
-21 IEADKHHGAVVPPIY
+21 IDADKHHGAVVPPLY

-50 QYDYGR
+50 DYDYGR

-65 AETLAE
+65 AQTLAQ
-71 LEGGARGIITATG
+71 LEGAERGIITATG
-84 MSAVHLA
+84 MAAVHLV
-91 TQLLNSD
+91 TQLLNHD

-115 TSLEKR
+115 TSLQKR
-121 GLLKLK
+121 GLLKLV
-127 VLDLTKTENL
+127 VLDLTKAQSYE
-137 QEILA
+137 QILT
-142 IKPKLIWIETPS
+142 IKPKLVWIETPS

-160 TDIKAI
+160 TDIEAVAKV
-166 TSIAK
+166 AK
-171 QCGALVA
+171 QAGALVA

-192 EFGVDIVVH
+192 KLGADIVVH

-207 NGHSDVVGGAVIAAT
+207 NGHSDVVGGAVVAKTA
-222 QELGDELAWW
+222 ELGEELAWW

-256 VRLKQHQENA
+256 IRLKQHQENA
-266 FAIAEYLE
+266 LVIAKYLE
-274 NSPYVSQVYYP
+274 QSPYVSQVYYP
-285 GLASHPQHELA
+285 GLESHPQHELA
-296 KAQQRGFGGMVS
+296 KKQQSGFGGMMS
-308 FDIKGDINDAAAFLT
+308 FDIKGGLKDSAAFLT
-323 SLKDFSLAESL
+323 SLKQFSLAESL

-345 TMTHAGMEPKARLE
+345 TMTHAGMEPQARLE

-373 EDVKD
+373 EDVEDLVKD
-378 LIADLDRVFNLVK
+378 LEQAFAKVQ
-391 PGQGQQAA
+391 PGSAHASDEG
-399 KAEVKQT
+399 KA
-406 QQDTQQNASFK
+406 FK